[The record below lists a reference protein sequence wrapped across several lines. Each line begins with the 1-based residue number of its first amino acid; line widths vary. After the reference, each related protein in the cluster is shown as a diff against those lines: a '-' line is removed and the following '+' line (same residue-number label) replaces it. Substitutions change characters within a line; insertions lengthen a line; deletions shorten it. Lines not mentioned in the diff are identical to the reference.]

1 MKKFIALL
9 CTAIITMAMLLGCST
24 HNSEQQTVRHII
36 LWTLNDS
43 LSSQQK
49 MELMKSIDA
58 DNKQL
63 EKIIPGVIS
72 MKTLYEGRLESSNCD
87 FMFDFRF
94 ESEEALKSFS
104 ENPAH
109 LEVAAKL
116 KPYISGRT
124 CLDIL
129 D

>member
-1 MKKFIALL
+1 MYGHMKIIVALVL
-9 CTAIITMAMLLGCST
+9 IFNCFANPPEPQA
-24 HNSEQQTVRHII
+24 VRHII
-36 LWTLNDS
+36 LWTLNDDI
-43 LSSQQK
+43 SSEK
-49 MELMKSIDA
+49 KLELMKSTAA
-58 DNKQL
+58 DIEEL
-63 EKIIPGVIS
+63 EKVIPGVIS
-72 MKTLYEGRLESSNCD
+72 MKMIYEGRLESSNCD